1 MSDDDLASSPLP
13 LQPVVLSMEVDD
25 DDSFESYYRLRL
37 GTQVKYVTISPGT
50 FDRDTLSFP
59 VPSLP
64 RFPDNEE
71 WTIAYLSRDETSGEL
86 KTTVSSPTRLGIHQ
100 WHQTRIDCLDL
111 EKTKSLTPMVFQA
124 VSHSTILPSDTM
136 ITKIARF
143 EWEMPRMEQETRAYQ
158 LLEGSRLAPR
168 FLGHIHENGR
178 VMGFLLEKLEG
189 RSASIQDL
197 DACETALGKLHE
209 LGLLHGDANRY
220 NFLFTE

>member
-1 MSDDDLASSPLP
+1 
-13 LQPVVLSMEVDD
+13 
-25 DDSFESYYRLRL
+25 
-37 GTQVKYVTISPGT
+37 
-50 FDRDTLSFP
+50 
-59 VPSLP
+59 
-64 RFPDNEE
+64 
-71 WTIAYLSRDETSGEL
+71 
-86 KTTVSSPTRLGIHQ
+86 
-100 WHQTRIDCLDL
+100 
-111 EKTKSLTPMVFQA
+111 
-124 VSHSTILPSDTM
+124 M

-209 LGLLHGDANRY
+209 FGLLHGDANRY
-220 NFLFTE
+220 NFLVTEEGVKLLDFELAEENASRESMCEELEHLRVELVDESGRGEGCIFRDDSDRCISTDTEAEE